1 MIRIIILIVLFN
13 ISTIYSQNFT
23 QIDSLIENSI
33 ELKAFPGAQLYLKS
47 PDYTYSKSYGFHTY
61 DSLIKVEQDHLY
73 DLASITKTLAAT
85 LAIMKLYDEKKLRL
99 DDIISKYIKKLNGS
113 NKKNSSF
120 HELLIHQSG
129 WKPYISHQL
138 SLIKKNGKLKS
149 RFIDDEN
156 SKNRVQLANNLF
168 IKKNYYNKIV
178 RKIKRTKIKSKGEY
192 LYSGLFFCLV
202 PEIVENISG
211 ESFENYLNEKFY
223 SKIGV
228 SLMFNP
234 AKNYQLNKIVPTE
247 NDVTFRNQLI
257 QGYVHDETA
266 AIMGGISGNAGLF
279 GSANDIGKIS
289 ELLLN
294 KGKLNSEQIL
304 NESTIK
310 YFSNPENYKNDR
322 AIRGLGFDKP
332 RLTSSGNTTPSQ
344 KFSDL
349 SYGHTGFTGT
359 FFWIDPE
366 KETIIVFLTNRV
378 YPSRSYENLYDLDVR
393 RKLIDLVIAN

>member
-1 MIRIIILIVLFN
+1 MIRIILLILLFN
-13 ISTIYSQNFT
+13 ISPICSQNFKK
-23 QIDSLIENSI
+23 IDSIIENSI
-33 ELKAFPGAQLYLKS
+33 ELKAFPGAQVYLKN

-85 LAIMKLYDEKKLRL
+85 LAIMKLYDEKKLKL

-149 RFIDDEN
+149 RFIDDES
-156 SKNRVQLANNLF
+156 SKKRIQLANNLF
-168 IKKNYYNKIV
+168 IKKSYYNKIV
-178 RKIKRTKIKSKGEY
+178 RKIKRTKIKSRGQY

-202 PEIVENISG
+202 PEIVENIS
-211 ESFENYLNEKFY
+211 EKSFENYLNENFY

-234 AKNYQLNKIVPTE
+234 TKNYQINKIVPTE
-247 NDVTFRNQLI
+247 NDVSFRKQLI

-266 AIMGGISGNAGLF
+266 AIMGGVSGNAGLF
-279 GSANDIGKIS
+279 GSANDVGKIS

-294 KGKLNSEQIL
+294 KGKLNTEQIL
-304 NESTIK
+304 NESTVK
-310 YFSNPENYKNDR
+310 YFSNPVNYISER
-322 AIRGLGFDKP
+322 AVRGLGFDKP
-332 RLTSSGNTTPSQ
+332 RLTSSGNISPSE

-366 KETIIVFLTNRV
+366 KETIIVLLTNRV
-378 YPSRSYENLYDLDVR
+378 YPARSYENLYDLDVR
-393 RKLIDLVIAN
+393 RKLIDIILEN

>member
-1 MIRIIILIVLFN
+1 MTRVILLIFL
-13 ISTIYSQNFT
+13 ISSKLIWSQSFEK
-23 QIDSLIENSI
+23 IDSLIENSI
-33 ELKAFPGAQLYLKS
+33 KLKAFPGAQIYLKS
-47 PDYTYSKSYGFHTY
+47 LDYTYSKSYGFHTY
-61 DSLIKVEQDHLY
+61 DSLVQVEQNHLY
-73 DLASITKTLAAT
+73 DLASMTKTLAAT

-99 DDIISKYIKKLNGS
+99 DDVISKYIKNLNGS

-129 WKPYISHQL
+129 WKPYISHQFA
-138 SLIKKNGKLKS
+138 LIKKNGKLKS
-149 RFIDDEN
+149 RFINTKD
-156 SKNRVQLANNLF
+156 SKNRKELAKNLF
-168 IKKNYYNKIV
+168 IKNSYYNKIV
-178 RKIKRTKIKSKGEY
+178 RKIKRTQIESKGEY

-211 ESFENYLNEKFY
+211 KSFQNYLNENFY

-228 SLMFNP
+228 NLMFNP
-234 AKNYQLNKIVPTE
+234 AKNYQMNKIVPTE
-247 NDVTFRNQLI
+247 NDDTFRKQLI

-279 GSANDIGKIS
+279 GSANDVGKIS

-294 KGKLNSEQIL
+294 KGSFNNEQLI
-304 NESTIK
+304 NESTVK
-310 YFSNPENYKNDR
+310 YFSNPENYKNEK

-332 RLTSSGNTTPSQ
+332 RLISSGNTTPSQ
-344 KFSDL
+344 KFSDS

-366 KETIIVFLTNRV
+366 KETIIVLLTNRV
-378 YPSRSYENLYDLDVR
+378 YPTRSYENLYDLDVR
-393 RKLIDLVIAN
+393 RKLIDLVIRN

>member
-1 MIRIIILIVLFN
+1 MIRVIVLIFL
-13 ISTIYSQNFT
+13 ISSKLIWSQNFEK
-23 QIDSLIENSI
+23 IDSLIENSI
-33 ELKAFPGAQLYLKS
+33 KLKAFPGAQIYLKS
-47 PDYTYSKSYGFHTY
+47 SDYTYSKSYGFHTY
-61 DSLIKVEQDHLY
+61 DSLVQVEQNHLY

-99 DDIISKYIKKLNGS
+99 DDVISKYIKNLNGS

-129 WKPYISHQL
+129 WKPYISHHL
-138 SLIKKNGKLKS
+138 ELIKKNGKLKS
-149 RFIDDEN
+149 RFINTKD
-156 SKNRVQLANNLF
+156 SKKSIELAKNLF
-168 IKKNYYNKIV
+168 IKNSYYNKIV
-178 RKIKRTKIKSKGEY
+178 RKIKRTKIESKGEY

-211 ESFENYLNEKFY
+211 KSFQNYLNENFY

-228 SLMFNP
+228 NLMFNP
-234 AKNYQLNKIVPTE
+234 AKNYQMNKIVPTE
-247 NDVTFRNQLI
+247 NDNAFRKQLV

-279 GSANDIGKIS
+279 GCANDVGKIS

-294 KGKLNSEQIL
+294 KGSFNNEQLI
-304 NESTIK
+304 NESTVK
-310 YFSNPENYKNDR
+310 YFSNPENYKNER

-332 RLTSSGNTTPSQ
+332 RLTSSGNTTPSH
-344 KFSDL
+344 KFSDS

-359 FFWIDPE
+359 FFWIEPE
-366 KETIIVFLTNRV
+366 KETIIVLLTNRV
-378 YPSRSYENLYDLDVR
+378 YPTRSYENLYDLDVR
-393 RKLIDLVIAN
+393 RKLIDLVIKN

>member
-1 MIRIIILIVLFN
+1 MTRVILLIFL
-13 ISTIYSQNFT
+13 ISSKLIWSQSFEK
-23 QIDSLIENSI
+23 IDSLIENSI
-33 ELKAFPGAQLYLKS
+33 KLKAFPGAQIYLKS
-47 PDYTYSKSYGFHTY
+47 LDYTYSKSYGFHTY
-61 DSLIKVEQDHLY
+61 DSLVQVEQNHLY
-73 DLASITKTLAAT
+73 DLASMTKTLAAT

-99 DDIISKYIKKLNGS
+99 DDVISKYIKNLNGS

-129 WKPYISHQL
+129 WKPYISHQFA
-138 SLIKKNGKLKS
+138 LIKKNGKLKS
-149 RFIDDEN
+149 RFINTKD
-156 SKNRVQLANNLF
+156 SKNRKELAKNLF
-168 IKKNYYNKIV
+168 IKNSYYNKIV
-178 RKIKRTKIKSKGEY
+178 RKIKRTQIESKGEY

-211 ESFENYLNEKFY
+211 KSFQNYLNENFY

-228 SLMFNP
+228 NLMFNP
-234 AKNYQLNKIVPTE
+234 AKNYQMNKIVPTE
-247 NDVTFRNQLI
+247 NDDTFRKQLI

-279 GSANDIGKIS
+279 GSANDVGKIS

-294 KGKLNSEQIL
+294 KGSFNNEQLI
-304 NESTIK
+304 NESTVK
-310 YFSNPENYKNDR
+310 YFSNPENYKNEK

-332 RLTSSGNTTPSQ
+332 RLISSGNTTPSQ
-344 KFSDL
+344 KFSDS

-366 KETIIVFLTNRV
+366 KETIIVLLTNRV
-378 YPSRSYENLYDLDVR
+378 YPERSYENLYDLDVR
-393 RKLIDLVIAN
+393 RKLIDLVIRN

>member
-1 MIRIIILIVLFN
+1 MIRIILLILLFN
-13 ISTIYSQNFT
+13 ISPICSQNFKK
-23 QIDSLIENSI
+23 IDSLIENSI
-33 ELKAFPGAQLYLKS
+33 ELKAFPGAQLYLKNS
-47 PDYTYSKSYGFHTY
+47 DYTYSKSYGFHTY

-99 DDIISKYIKKLNGS
+99 DDIISKYIKRLNGS

-149 RFIDDEN
+149 RFIDDES
-156 SKNRVQLANNLF
+156 SKKRIQLANNLF
-168 IKKNYYNKIV
+168 IKKSYYNKIV
-178 RKIKRTKIKSKGEY
+178 RKIKRTKIKYKGEY

-211 ESFENYLNEKFY
+211 ESFQSYLYENFY

-234 AKNYQLNKIVPTE
+234 AKNYQLNKIAPTE
-247 NDVTFRNQLI
+247 NDVTFRKQLI

-279 GSANDIGKIS
+279 GSANDVGKMS

-366 KETIIVFLTNRV
+366 KETIIVLLTNRV
-378 YPSRSYENLYDLDVR
+378 YPSRSYENLYDLEVR
-393 RKLIDLVIAN
+393 RKLIDLVIEN

>member
-156 SKNRVQLANNLF
+156 SINRVQLANNLF

>member
-1 MIRIIILIVLFN
+1 MIRVIVLIFL
-13 ISTIYSQNFT
+13 ISSKLIWSQSFEK
-23 QIDSLIENSI
+23 IDSLIENSI
-33 ELKAFPGAQLYLKS
+33 KLKAFPGAQIYLKS
-47 PDYTYSKSYGFHTY
+47 SDYTYSKSYGFHTY
-61 DSLIKVEQDHLY
+61 DSLVQVEQNHLY

-99 DDIISKYIKKLNGS
+99 DDVISKYIKNLNGS

-129 WKPYISHQL
+129 WKPYISHHL
-138 SLIKKNGKLKS
+138 ELIKKNGKLKS
-149 RFIDDEN
+149 RFINTKD
-156 SKNRVQLANNLF
+156 SKKSIELAKNLF
-168 IKKNYYNKIV
+168 IKNSYYNKIV
-178 RKIKRTKIKSKGEY
+178 RKIKRTKIESKGEY
-192 LYSGLFFCLV
+192 IYSGLFFCLV

-211 ESFENYLNEKFY
+211 KSFQNYLNENFY

-228 SLMFNP
+228 NLMFNP
-234 AKNYQLNKIVPTE
+234 AKNYQMNKIVPTE
-247 NDVTFRNQLI
+247 NDNTFRKQLV

-279 GSANDIGKIS
+279 GCANDVGKIS

-294 KGKLNSEQIL
+294 KGSFNNEQLI
-304 NESTIK
+304 NESTVK
-310 YFSNPENYKNDR
+310 YFSNPENYKNER

-332 RLTSSGNTTPSQ
+332 RLTSSGNTTPSH
-344 KFSDL
+344 KFSDS

-366 KETIIVFLTNRV
+366 KETIIVLLTNRV
-378 YPSRSYENLYDLDVR
+378 FPTRSYENLYDLDVR
-393 RKLIDLVIAN
+393 RKLIDLVIKN

>member
-1 MIRIIILIVLFN
+1 MIRIILLILLFN
-13 ISTIYSQNFT
+13 ISPICSQNFKK
-23 QIDSLIENSI
+23 IDSLIENSI
-33 ELKAFPGAQLYLKS
+33 ELKAFPGAQVYLKN

-85 LAIMKLYDEKKLRL
+85 LAIMKLYDEKKLKL

-149 RFIDDEN
+149 RFIDDES
-156 SKNRVQLANNLF
+156 SKKRIQLANNLF
-168 IKKNYYNKIV
+168 IKKSYYNKIV
-178 RKIKRTKIKSKGEY
+178 RKIKRTKIKSRGQY

-202 PEIVENISG
+202 PEIVENIS
-211 ESFENYLNEKFY
+211 EKSFENYLNENFY

-234 AKNYQLNKIVPTE
+234 TKNYQINKIVPTE
-247 NDVTFRNQLI
+247 NDVSFRKQLI

-266 AIMGGISGNAGLF
+266 AIMGGVSGNAGLF
-279 GSANDIGKIS
+279 GSANDVGKIS

-294 KGKLNSEQIL
+294 KGKLNTVQIL
-304 NESTIK
+304 NESTVK
-310 YFSNPENYKNDR
+310 YFSNPENYNSER
-322 AIRGLGFDKP
+322 AVRGLGFDKP
-332 RLTSSGNTTPSQ
+332 RLTSSGNVSPSE

-366 KETIIVFLTNRV
+366 KETIIVLLTNRV
-378 YPSRSYENLYDLDVR
+378 YPARSYENLYDLDVR
-393 RKLIDLVIAN
+393 RKLIDIILEN

>member
-1 MIRIIILIVLFN
+1 MTRVILLIFL
-13 ISTIYSQNFT
+13 ISSKLIWSQSFEK
-23 QIDSLIENSI
+23 IDSLIENSI
-33 ELKAFPGAQLYLKS
+33 KLKAFPGAQIYLKS
-47 PDYTYSKSYGFHTY
+47 LDYTYSKSYGFHTY
-61 DSLIKVEQDHLY
+61 DSLVQVEQNHLY
-73 DLASITKTLAAT
+73 DLASMTKTLAAT

-99 DDIISKYIKKLNGS
+99 DDVISKYIKNLNGS

-129 WKPYISHQL
+129 WKPYISHQFA
-138 SLIKKNGKLKS
+138 LIKKNGKLKS
-149 RFIDDEN
+149 RFINTKD
-156 SKNRVQLANNLF
+156 SKNRKELAKNLY
-168 IKKNYYNKIV
+168 IKNSYYNKIV
-178 RKIKRTKIKSKGEY
+178 RKIKRTQIESKGEY

-211 ESFENYLNEKFY
+211 KSFQNYLNENFY

-228 SLMFNP
+228 NLMFNP
-234 AKNYQLNKIVPTE
+234 AKNYQMNKIVPTE
-247 NDVTFRNQLI
+247 NDDTFRKQLI

-279 GSANDIGKIS
+279 GCANDVGKIS

-294 KGKLNSEQIL
+294 KGSFNNEQLI
-304 NESTIK
+304 NESTVK
-310 YFSNPENYKNDR
+310 YFSNPENYKNEK

-332 RLTSSGNTTPSQ
+332 RLISSGNTTPSQ
-344 KFSDL
+344 KFSDS

-366 KETIIVFLTNRV
+366 KETIIVLLTNRV
-378 YPSRSYENLYDLDVR
+378 YPTRSYENLYDLDVR
-393 RKLIDLVIAN
+393 RKLIDLVIRN

>member
-1 MIRIIILIVLFN
+1 MIRIIILILLFN
-13 ISTIYSQNFT
+13 LSPICSQNFT
-23 QIDSLIENSI
+23 KIDSLIENSI
-33 ELKAFPGAQLYLKS
+33 GLKAFPGAQLYIKTS
-47 PDYTYSKSYGFHTY
+47 NYTYSKSYGFHTY

-99 DDIISKYIKKLNGS
+99 DDIISKYIKRLNGS

-149 RFIDDEN
+149 RFIDDKS
-156 SKNRVQLANNLF
+156 SKKRIQLANNLF
-168 IKKNYYNKIV
+168 IKKSYYDKIV

-202 PEIVENISG
+202 PEIVENVSG
-211 ESFENYLNEKFY
+211 KSFQNYLYENFY

-234 AKNYQLNKIVPTE
+234 AKNYQLNKIAPTE
-247 NDVTFRNQLI
+247 NDVTFRKQLI

-279 GSANDIGKIS
+279 GSANDVGKIS

-294 KGKLNSEQIL
+294 KGKLNTEQIL

-310 YFSNPENYKNDR
+310 YFSSPENYKNER
-322 AIRGLGFDKP
+322 AVRGLGFDKP
-332 RLTSSGNTTPSQ
+332 RLTSSGNITPSQ

-359 FFWIDPE
+359 FFWIDPL
-366 KETIIVFLTNRV
+366 KETIIVLLTNRV
-378 YPSRSYENLYDLDVR
+378 YPSRSYENLYDLEVR
-393 RKLIDLVIAN
+393 RKLIDLIIEN

>member
-1 MIRIIILIVLFN
+1 MIRIILLILLFN
-13 ISTIYSQNFT
+13 ISPICSQNFKK
-23 QIDSLIENSI
+23 IDSLIENSI
-33 ELKAFPGAQLYLKS
+33 ELKAFPGAQLYLKNT
-47 PDYTYSKSYGFHTY
+47 DYTYSKSYGFHTY

-85 LAIMKLYDEKKLRL
+85 LAIMKLYDEKKLKL

-149 RFIDDEN
+149 RFIDDES
-156 SKNRVQLANNLF
+156 SKKRIQLANNLF
-168 IKKNYYNKIV
+168 IKKSYYNKIV

-211 ESFENYLNEKFY
+211 ESFQNYLYENFY

-247 NDVTFRNQLI
+247 NDVTFRKQLI
-257 QGYVHDETA
+257 HGYVHDETA

-279 GSANDIGKIS
+279 GSANDVGKIS

-294 KGKLNSEQIL
+294 KGKLNTEQIL
-304 NESTIK
+304 NESTVK
-310 YFSNPENYKNDR
+310 YFSNPENYKNER
-322 AIRGLGFDKP
+322 AVRGLGFDKP
-332 RLTSSGNTTPSQ
+332 RLTSSGNINPSQ

-366 KETIIVFLTNRV
+366 KETIIVLLTNRV

-393 RKLIDLVIAN
+393 RKLVDIVIEN

>member
-1 MIRIIILIVLFN
+1 MTRVILLIFL
-13 ISTIYSQNFT
+13 ISSKLIWSQSFEK
-23 QIDSLIENSI
+23 IDSLIENSI
-33 ELKAFPGAQLYLKS
+33 KLKAFPGAQIYLKS
-47 PDYTYSKSYGFHTY
+47 LDYTYSKSYGFHTY
-61 DSLIKVEQDHLY
+61 DSLVQVEQNHLY
-73 DLASITKTLAAT
+73 DLASMTKTLAAT

-99 DDIISKYIKKLNGS
+99 DDVISKYIKNLNGS

-129 WKPYISHQL
+129 WKPYISHQFA
-138 SLIKKNGKLKS
+138 LIKKNGKLKS
-149 RFIDDEN
+149 RFINTKD
-156 SKNRVQLANNLF
+156 SKNRKELAKNLY
-168 IKKNYYNKIV
+168 IKNSYYNKIV
-178 RKIKRTKIKSKGEY
+178 RKIKRTQIESKGEY

-211 ESFENYLNEKFY
+211 KSFQNYLNENFY

-228 SLMFNP
+228 NLMFNP
-234 AKNYQLNKIVPTE
+234 AKNYQMNKIVPTE
-247 NDVTFRNQLI
+247 NDDTFRKQLI

-279 GSANDIGKIS
+279 GCANDVGKIS

-294 KGKLNSEQIL
+294 KGSFNNEQLI
-304 NESTIK
+304 NESTVK
-310 YFSNPENYKNDR
+310 YFSNPENYKNEK

-332 RLTSSGNTTPSQ
+332 RLTSGGKTTPSH
-344 KFSDL
+344 KFSDS

-366 KETIIVFLTNRV
+366 KETIIVLLTNRV
-378 YPSRSYENLYDLDVR
+378 YPTRSYENLYDLDVR
-393 RKLIDLVIAN
+393 RKLIDLVIRN

>member
-1 MIRIIILIVLFN
+1 MIRIIILILLLN
-13 ISTIYSQNFT
+13 INPICSQNFT
-23 QIDSLIENSI
+23 KIDSLIENSI
-33 ELKAFPGAQLYLKS
+33 ELKAFPGAQLYLKNS
-47 PDYTYSKSYGFHTY
+47 DYTYSKSYGFHTY

-73 DLASITKTLAAT
+73 DLASLTKTLAAT
-85 LAIMKLYDEKKLRL
+85 LAIMKLYDEKKLKL
-99 DDIISKYIKKLNGS
+99 DDIISKYINKLNSS

-138 SLIKKNGKLKS
+138 ALIKKNGKLKS
-149 RFIDDEN
+149 RFIDNE
-156 SKNRVQLANNLF
+156 SSVKRIELAKDLF
-168 IKKNYYNKIV
+168 IKKSYYNKIV

-211 ESFENYLNEKFY
+211 KSFQSYLNENFY

-234 AKNYQLNKIVPTE
+234 AKNYQLNKIAPTE
-247 NDVTFRNQLI
+247 NDVTFRKQLI

-279 GSANDIGKIS
+279 GSANDVGKIS

-294 KGKLNSEQIL
+294 KGKLNTERIL
-304 NESTIK
+304 NESTVK
-310 YFSNPENYKNDR
+310 YFSNPENYKNER

-332 RLTSSGNTTPSQ
+332 RLTSTGNITPSQ

-378 YPSRSYENLYDLDVR
+378 YPSRNYENLYDLEVR
-393 RKLIDLVIAN
+393 RKLVDLVIEN

>member
-1 MIRIIILIVLFN
+1 MIRIIILILLFN
-13 ISTIYSQNFT
+13 LSPICSQNFT
-23 QIDSLIENSI
+23 KIDSLIENSI
-33 ELKAFPGAQLYLKS
+33 GLKAFPGAQLYIKTS
-47 PDYTYSKSYGFHTY
+47 NYTYSKSYGFHTY

-85 LAIMKLYDEKKLRL
+85 LAIMKLYDEKKLKL
-99 DDIISKYIKKLNGS
+99 DDIISKYIKKLDGS

-149 RFIDDEN
+149 RFIDDKS
-156 SKNRVQLANNLF
+156 SKKRIQLANNLF
-168 IKKNYYNKIV
+168 IKKSYYDKIV

-202 PEIVENISG
+202 PEIVENVSG
-211 ESFENYLNEKFY
+211 KSFQNYLYENFY

-234 AKNYQLNKIVPTE
+234 AKNYQLNKIAPTE
-247 NDVTFRNQLI
+247 NDVTFRKQLI

-279 GSANDIGKIS
+279 GSANDVGKIS

-294 KGKLNSEQIL
+294 KGKLNTEQIL

-310 YFSNPENYKNDR
+310 YFSSPENYKNER
-322 AIRGLGFDKP
+322 AVRGLGFDKP
-332 RLTSSGNTTPSQ
+332 RLTSSGNITPSQ

-359 FFWIDPE
+359 FFWIDPV
-366 KETIIVFLTNRV
+366 KETIIVLLTNRV
-378 YPSRSYENLYDLDVR
+378 YPSRSYENLYDLEVR
-393 RKLIDLVIAN
+393 RKLIDLIIEN

>member
-1 MIRIIILIVLFN
+1 MIRIILLILLFN
-13 ISTIYSQNFT
+13 ISPICSQNFKK
-23 QIDSLIENSI
+23 IDSLIENSI
-33 ELKAFPGAQLYLKS
+33 ELKAFPGAQLYLKN

-149 RFIDDEN
+149 RFIDDES
-156 SKNRVQLANNLF
+156 SKKRIQIANNLF
-168 IKKNYYNKIV
+168 IKKSYYNKIV

-202 PEIVENISG
+202 PEIVKNISG
-211 ESFENYLNEKFY
+211 ESFQNYLYENFY

-247 NDVTFRNQLI
+247 NDVTFRKQLI

-279 GSANDIGKIS
+279 GSANDVGKIS

-294 KGKLNSEQIL
+294 EGKLNTEQIL
-304 NESTIK
+304 NESTVK
-310 YFSNPENYKNDR
+310 YFSNPENYKNER

-332 RLTSSGNTTPSQ
+332 RLTSSGNITPSQ

-366 KETIIVFLTNRV
+366 KETIIVLLTNRV

-393 RKLIDLVIAN
+393 RKLVDIVIEN

>member
-1 MIRIIILIVLFN
+1 MIRIILLILLFN
-13 ISTIYSQNFT
+13 ISPICSQNFKK
-23 QIDSLIENSI
+23 IDSLIENSI
-33 ELKAFPGAQLYLKS
+33 ELKAFPGAQLYLKN

-99 DDIISKYIKKLNGS
+99 DDIISKYIKRLNGS

-149 RFIDDEN
+149 RFIDDES
-156 SKNRVQLANNLF
+156 SKKRIQLANNLF
-168 IKKNYYNKIV
+168 IKKSYYNKIV

-211 ESFENYLNEKFY
+211 ESYQSYLYENFY

-228 SLMFNP
+228 NLIFNP

-247 NDVTFRNQLI
+247 NDVTFRKQLI
-257 QGYVHDETA
+257 QVYVHDETA

-279 GSANDIGKIS
+279 GSANDVGKIS

-294 KGKLNSEQIL
+294 KGKLNTEQIL
-304 NESTIK
+304 NESTVK
-310 YFSNPENYKNDR
+310 YFSNPENYKNER

-332 RLTSSGNTTPSQ
+332 RLTSSGNITPSQ

-366 KETIIVFLTNRV
+366 KETIIVLLTNRV
-378 YPSRSYENLYDLDVR
+378 YPSRSYENLYDLEVR
-393 RKLIDLVIAN
+393 RKLIDLVIEN

>member
-1 MIRIIILIVLFN
+1 MIRIILLILLFN
-13 ISTIYSQNFT
+13 ISPICSQNFKK
-23 QIDSLIENSI
+23 IDSLIENSI
-33 ELKAFPGAQLYLKS
+33 ELKAFPGAQLYLKN

-149 RFIDDEN
+149 RFIDDES
-156 SKNRVQLANNLF
+156 SKKRIQLANNLF
-168 IKKNYYNKIV
+168 IKKSYYNKIV

-211 ESFENYLNEKFY
+211 ESFQSYLYENFY

-247 NDVTFRNQLI
+247 NDVTFRKQLI

-279 GSANDIGKIS
+279 GSANDVGKIS

-294 KGKLNSEQIL
+294 KGKLNTEQIL
-304 NESTIK
+304 NESTVK
-310 YFSNPENYKNDR
+310 YFSNPENYKNER
-322 AIRGLGFDKP
+322 AVRGLGFDKP
-332 RLTSSGNTTPSQ
+332 RLTSSGNITPSQ

-366 KETIIVFLTNRV
+366 KETIIVLLTNRV

-393 RKLIDLVIAN
+393 RKLVDIVIEN

>member
-1 MIRIIILIVLFN
+1 MIRIILLILLFN
-13 ISTIYSQNFT
+13 ISPICSQNFKK
-23 QIDSLIENSI
+23 IDSLIENSI
-33 ELKAFPGAQLYLKS
+33 ELKAFPGAQVYLKN

-149 RFIDDEN
+149 RFIDDES
-156 SKNRVQLANNLF
+156 SKKRIQLANNLF
-168 IKKNYYNKIV
+168 IKKSYYNKIV
-178 RKIKRTKIKSKGEY
+178 RKIKRTKIKSRGQY

-211 ESFENYLNEKFY
+211 KSFENYLNENFY

-234 AKNYQLNKIVPTE
+234 TKNYQINKIVPTE
-247 NDVTFRNQLI
+247 NDVSFRKQLI

-266 AIMGGISGNAGLF
+266 AIMGGVSGNAGLF
-279 GSANDIGKIS
+279 GSANDVGKIS

-294 KGKLNSEQIL
+294 KGKLNTVQIL
-304 NESTIK
+304 NESTVK
-310 YFSNPENYKNDR
+310 YFSNPENYNSER
-322 AIRGLGFDKP
+322 AVRGLGFDKP
-332 RLTSSGNTTPSQ
+332 RLTSSGNVSPSE

-366 KETIIVFLTNRV
+366 KETIIVLLTNRV
-378 YPSRSYENLYDLDVR
+378 YPARSYENLYDLDVR
-393 RKLIDLVIAN
+393 RKLIDIILEN

>member
-1 MIRIIILIVLFN
+1 MIRVIVLIFL
-13 ISTIYSQNFT
+13 ISSKLIWSQSFEK
-23 QIDSLIENSI
+23 IDSLIENSI
-33 ELKAFPGAQLYLKS
+33 KLKAFPGAQIYLKS
-47 PDYTYSKSYGFHTY
+47 SDYTYSKSYGFHTY
-61 DSLIKVEQDHLY
+61 DSLVQVEQNHLY

-99 DDIISKYIKKLNGS
+99 DDVISKYIKNLNGS

-129 WKPYISHQL
+129 WKPYISHHL
-138 SLIKKNGKLKS
+138 ELIKKNGKLKS
-149 RFIDDEN
+149 RFINTRD
-156 SKNRVQLANNLF
+156 SKKSIELAKNLF
-168 IKKNYYNKIV
+168 IKNSYYNKIV
-178 RKIKRTKIKSKGEY
+178 RKIKRTKIESKGEY
-192 LYSGLFFCLV
+192 IYSGLFFCLV

-211 ESFENYLNEKFY
+211 KSFQNYLNENFY

-228 SLMFNP
+228 NLMFNP
-234 AKNYQLNKIVPTE
+234 AKNYQMNKIVPTE
-247 NDVTFRNQLI
+247 NDNTFRKQLV

-279 GSANDIGKIS
+279 GCANDVGKIS

-294 KGKLNSEQIL
+294 KGSFNNEQLI
-304 NESTIK
+304 NESTVE
-310 YFSNPENYKNDR
+310 YFSNPENYKNKR

-332 RLTSSGNTTPSQ
+332 RLTSSGNTTPSH
-344 KFSDL
+344 KFSDS

-366 KETIIVFLTNRV
+366 KETIIVLLTNRV
-378 YPSRSYENLYDLDVR
+378 FPTRSYENLYDLDVR
-393 RKLIDLVIAN
+393 RKLIDLVIRN

>member
-1 MIRIIILIVLFN
+1 MTRVILLIFL
-13 ISTIYSQNFT
+13 ISSKLIWSQSFEK
-23 QIDSLIENSI
+23 IDSLIENSI
-33 ELKAFPGAQLYLKS
+33 KLKAFPGAQIYLKS
-47 PDYTYSKSYGFHTY
+47 SDYTYSKSYGFHTY
-61 DSLIKVEQDHLY
+61 DSLVQVEQNHLY

-99 DDIISKYIKKLNGS
+99 DDVISKYIKNLNGS

-129 WKPYISHQL
+129 WKPYISHQFA
-138 SLIKKNGKLKS
+138 LIKKNGKLKS
-149 RFIDDEN
+149 RFINTKD
-156 SKNRVQLANNLF
+156 SKNRKELAKNLY
-168 IKKNYYNKIV
+168 IKNSYYNKIV
-178 RKIKRTKIKSKGEY
+178 RKIKRTQIESKGEY

-211 ESFENYLNEKFY
+211 KSFQNYLNENFY

-228 SLMFNP
+228 NLMFNP
-234 AKNYQLNKIVPTE
+234 AKNYQMNKIVPTE
-247 NDVTFRNQLI
+247 NDDTFRKQLI

-279 GSANDIGKIS
+279 GSANDVGKIS

-294 KGKLNSEQIL
+294 KGSFNNEQLI
-304 NESTIK
+304 NESTVK
-310 YFSNPENYKNDR
+310 YFSNPENYKNEK

-332 RLTSSGNTTPSQ
+332 RLISSGNTTPSQ
-344 KFSDL
+344 KFSDS

-366 KETIIVFLTNRV
+366 KETIIVLLTNRV
-378 YPSRSYENLYDLDVR
+378 YPERSYENLYDLDVR
-393 RKLIDLVIAN
+393 RKLIDLVIRN

>member
-1 MIRIIILIVLFN
+1 MIRIIILIILFN
-13 ISTIYSQNFT
+13 ISPICSQNFT
-23 QIDSLIENSI
+23 KIDSLIENSI
-33 ELKAFPGAQLYLKS
+33 ELKAFTGAQLYLKI

-85 LAIMKLYDEKKLRL
+85 LAIMKLYDEKKLRI

-149 RFIDDEN
+149 RFIDDES
-156 SKNRVQLANNLF
+156 SKKRIQLANNLF
-168 IKKNYYNKIV
+168 IKKSYYNKIV
-178 RKIKRTKIKSKGEY
+178 RKIKRTKIKSRGEY

-211 ESFENYLNEKFY
+211 KSFENYLNENFY

-234 AKNYQLNKIVPTE
+234 TKNYQINKIVPTE
-247 NDVTFRNQLI
+247 NDVSFRKQLI

-266 AIMGGISGNAGLF
+266 AIMGGVSGNAGLF
-279 GSANDIGKIS
+279 GSANDVGKIS

-294 KGKLNSEQIL
+294 KGKLNTVQIL
-304 NESTIK
+304 NESTVK
-310 YFSNPENYKNDR
+310 YFSNPENYNSER
-322 AIRGLGFDKP
+322 AVRGLGFDKP
-332 RLTSSGNTTPSQ
+332 RLTSSGNISPSE

-366 KETIIVFLTNRV
+366 KETIIVLLTNRV
-378 YPSRSYENLYDLDVR
+378 YPARSYENLYDLDVR
-393 RKLIDLVIAN
+393 RKLIDIILEN

>member
-247 NDVTFRNQLI
+247 NDVTFRKQLI

-378 YPSRSYENLYDLDVR
+378 YPSRSYENLYDLEVR
-393 RKLIDLVIAN
+393 RKLIDLVIEN

>member
-1 MIRIIILIVLFN
+1 MIRIILLILLFN
-13 ISTIYSQNFT
+13 ISPICSQNFKK
-23 QIDSLIENSI
+23 IDSLIENSI
-33 ELKAFPGAQLYLKS
+33 ELKAFPGAQLYLKNA
-47 PDYTYSKSYGFHTY
+47 DYTYSKSYGFHTY

-85 LAIMKLYDEKKLRL
+85 LAIMKLYDEKKLKL

-149 RFIDDEN
+149 RFIDDES
-156 SKNRVQLANNLF
+156 SKKRIQLANNLF
-168 IKKNYYNKIV
+168 IKKSYYNKIV
-178 RKIKRTKIKSKGEY
+178 RKIKRTKIKSRGEY

-211 ESFENYLNEKFY
+211 KSFENYLNENFY

-234 AKNYQLNKIVPTE
+234 TKNYQINKIVPTE
-247 NDVTFRNQLI
+247 NDISFRKQLI

-266 AIMGGISGNAGLF
+266 AIMGGVSGNAGLF
-279 GSANDIGKIS
+279 GSANDVGKIS
-289 ELLLN
+289 ELLLK
-294 KGKLNSEQIL
+294 KGKLNTEQIL
-304 NESTIK
+304 NESTVK
-310 YFSNPENYKNDR
+310 YFSNPENYNSER
-322 AIRGLGFDKP
+322 AVRGLGFDKP
-332 RLTSSGNTTPSQ
+332 RLTSSGNVSPSE

-366 KETIIVFLTNRV
+366 KETIIVLLTNRV
-378 YPSRSYENLYDLDVR
+378 YPARSYENLYDLDVR
-393 RKLIDLVIAN
+393 RKLIDIILEN

>member
-1 MIRIIILIVLFN
+1 MTRVILLIFL
-13 ISTIYSQNFT
+13 ISSKLIWSQSFEK
-23 QIDSLIENSI
+23 IDSLIENSI
-33 ELKAFPGAQLYLKS
+33 KLKAFPGAQIYLKS
-47 PDYTYSKSYGFHTY
+47 LDYTYSKSYGFHTY
-61 DSLIKVEQDHLY
+61 DSLVQVEQNHLY
-73 DLASITKTLAAT
+73 DLASMTKTLAAT

-99 DDIISKYIKKLNGS
+99 DDVISKYIKNLNGS

-129 WKPYISHQL
+129 WKPYISHQFA
-138 SLIKKNGKLKS
+138 LIKKNGKLKS
-149 RFIDDEN
+149 RFINTKD
-156 SKNRVQLANNLF
+156 SKNRKELAKNLF
-168 IKKNYYNKIV
+168 IKNSYYNKIV
-178 RKIKRTKIKSKGEY
+178 RKIKRTQIESKGEY

-211 ESFENYLNEKFY
+211 KSFQNYLNENFY

-228 SLMFNP
+228 NLMFNP
-234 AKNYQLNKIVPTE
+234 AKNYQMNKIVPTE
-247 NDVTFRNQLI
+247 NDDTFRKQLI

-279 GSANDIGKIS
+279 GSANDVGKIS

-294 KGKLNSEQIL
+294 KGSFNNEQLI
-304 NESTIK
+304 NESTVK
-310 YFSNPENYKNDR
+310 YFSNPENYKNEK

-332 RLTSSGNTTPSQ
+332 RLTSGGKTTPSH
-344 KFSDL
+344 KFSDS

-366 KETIIVFLTNRV
+366 KETIIVLLTNRV
-378 YPSRSYENLYDLDVR
+378 YPTRSYENLYDLDVR
-393 RKLIDLVIAN
+393 RKLIDLVIRN

>member
-1 MIRIIILIVLFN
+1 MNRVILLIFL
-13 ISTIYSQNFT
+13 ISSKLIWSQSFEK
-23 QIDSLIENSI
+23 IDSLIENSI
-33 ELKAFPGAQLYLKS
+33 KLKAFPGAQIYLKS
-47 PDYTYSKSYGFHTY
+47 SDYTYSKSYGFHTY
-61 DSLIKVEQDHLY
+61 DSLVQVEQNHLY

-85 LAIMKLYDEKKLRL
+85 LSIMKLYDEKKLRL
-99 DDIISKYIKKLNGS
+99 DDIISKYIKNLNGS

-138 SLIKKNGKLKS
+138 ALIKKSGKLKS
-149 RFIDDEN
+149 RFINTKD
-156 SKNRVQLANNLF
+156 SKNRTELAKNLF
-168 IKKNYYNKIV
+168 IKNSYYNKIV
-178 RKIKRTKIKSKGEY
+178 RKIKRTKIESKGEY

-202 PEIVENISG
+202 PEIIKNITG
-211 ESFENYLNEKFY
+211 KSFQNYLNESFY

-228 SLMFNP
+228 NLMFNP
-234 AKNYQLNKIVPTE
+234 AKNYQINKIVPTE
-247 NDVTFRNQLI
+247 NDDTFRKQLI

-279 GSANDIGKIS
+279 GSANDVGKIS

-294 KGKLNSEQIL
+294 KGSFNNEQLI
-304 NESTIK
+304 NESTVK
-310 YFSNPENYKNDR
+310 YFSNPENYKNEK

-332 RLTSSGNTTPSQ
+332 RLTSSGNITPSQ
-344 KFSDL
+344 KFSDS

-366 KETIIVFLTNRV
+366 KQTIIVLLTNRV
-378 YPSRSYENLYDLDVR
+378 YPTRSYENLYDLDVR
-393 RKLIDLVIAN
+393 RKLIDLVMGN

>member
-1 MIRIIILIVLFN
+1 MIRIILLILLFN
-13 ISTIYSQNFT
+13 ISPICSQNFKK
-23 QIDSLIENSI
+23 IDSLIENSI
-33 ELKAFPGAQLYLKS
+33 ELKAFPGAQVYLKN

-85 LAIMKLYDEKKLRL
+85 LAIMKLYDEKKLKL

-149 RFIDDEN
+149 RFIDDES
-156 SKNRVQLANNLF
+156 SKKRIQLANNLF
-168 IKKNYYNKIV
+168 IKKSYYNKIV
-178 RKIKRTKIKSKGEY
+178 RKIKRTKIKSRGEY

-202 PEIVENISG
+202 PEIVENIS
-211 ESFENYLNEKFY
+211 EKSFENYLNENFY

-234 AKNYQLNKIVPTE
+234 TKNYQINKIVPTE
-247 NDVTFRNQLI
+247 NDVSFRKQLI

-266 AIMGGISGNAGLF
+266 AIMGGVSGNAGLF
-279 GSANDIGKIS
+279 GSANDVGKIS

-294 KGKLNSEQIL
+294 KGKLNTVQIL
-304 NESTIK
+304 NESTVK
-310 YFSNPENYKNDR
+310 YFSNPENYNSER
-322 AIRGLGFDKP
+322 AVRGLGFDKP
-332 RLTSSGNTTPSQ
+332 RLTSSGNVSPSE

-366 KETIIVFLTNRV
+366 KETIIVLLTNRV
-378 YPSRSYENLYDLDVR
+378 YPARSYENLYDLDVR
-393 RKLIDLVIAN
+393 RKLIDIILEN